1 MAAAGDDPALV
12 QALSGIGGQVFSS
25 LLTYPLDVIKT
36 RVQTSLAVQQAPGGA
51 AADDSFS
58 GVLGT
63 ILAESGWRGLYHGL
77 GGEITKE
84 SLKTFVY
91 FYVYTFIKGGMRSA
105 LLPPSG
111 SSAGAAAL
119 PPPLSVGKNLVAGAL
134 AAACGQLANNPMN
147 VAHTRMVAGT
157 STNGFLGTI
166 RDMYT
171 EGGVAELYAGILPSL
186 LLTCNPAINYAV
198 FDQAK
203 AALLRYKAKKAA
215 AAGAAR
221 AAGGATAA
229 AAGQQPVALLAPS
242 SPSSSSSSSSSSP
255 PPPSASS
262 SSSSSSS
269 SSGSKSVATT
279 APPAA
284 AELSAL
290 EAFLIGVLAKLT
302 STVATYPL
310 IRAKVV
316 VQSGVS
322 RYSST
327 LLVMMFLIKSEG
339 VLGVYKGLKPQL
351 LRAIFGGALLVMGKE
366 KIQQA
371 VRAAVLSKRGR

>member
-1 MAAAGDDPALV
+1 MASQGDDPALV

-36 RVQTSLAVQQAPGGA
+36 RVQTSLAVKAAPGAA

-91 FYVYTFIKGGMRSA
+91 FYMYTYIKGGMRAA
-105 LLPPSG
+105 LLPPPG
-111 SSAGAAAL
+111 SSSDGAAAL
-119 PPPLSVGKNLVAGAL
+119 PPLSVGKNLVAGAL

-157 STNGFLGTI
+157 SSNGFLGTI
-166 RDMYT
+166 RDMYA

-203 AALLRYKAKKAA
+203 AALLRYKARKAAGAAKAAGGAKAA
-215 AAGAAR
+215 AAE
-221 AAGGATAA
+221 
-229 AAGQQPVALLAPS
+229 QPVALAPS
-242 SPSSSSSSSSSSP
+242 SPSSSSSA
-255 PPPSASS
+255 PPSAP
-262 SSSSSSS
+262 S
-269 SSGSKSVATT
+269 SSGSESAAAAAA
-279 APPAA
+279 APPAAA
-284 AELSAL
+284 AELSAF

-327 LLVMMFLIKSEG
+327 LLVMLFLIKSEG

-371 VRAAVLSKRGR
+371 VRAAVLSKRGQ